1 MKEIVRAEL
10 KHLEEL
16 GRLFNLYRI
25 FYEEEDDIE
34 KATNYITARFNNE
47 DSIIFASRSQDS
59 TLNGFVQLY
68 PSYCSVSTIPILIL
82 YDLFVDESERAKGK
96 GRLLMNAARDYAK
109 ENGYKRLELSTAK
122 DNYIGQSLYESL
134 GYALDKEFLQ
144 YSLEID

>member
-10 KHLEEL
+10 KHLDEL

-34 KATNYITARFNNE
+34 KATNYITARFKNE